1 MPHNKNAV
9 KRIESA
15 HRSKQSVNSAS
26 QFRGDSYLAG
36 ADDTGGV
43 VAGYEG
49 APVLVG
55 LTGVVAIDVG
65 PGGVEVGD
73 GVVETVGG

>member
-1 MPHNKNAV
+1 V

-43 VAGYEG
+43 VGGYETPG
-49 APVLVG
+49 LVV
-55 LTGVVAIDVG
+55 TG
-65 PGGVEVGD
+65 
-73 GVVETVGG
+73 